1 MTATTR
7 SASSAPSSI
16 SFASSLASDTLC
28 NGTLRTSIGSGTDIL
43 CHTRSTSAAS
53 CPPDSTAYADP
64 GLGHVLA
71 GRGEEVVVMGFAPAA
86 RAGHDPGDA
95 APVVDEAGVADV
107 GRVGDDGTAPVV
119 VVQDRVGDLTT
130 LGEGQPIG
138 VQQEA
143 EPPERLALPGVG
155 DVALIAQRGPVP
167 GGCREIPDDA
177 ARAGQVEVDEGRS
190 RAVAEYHVGRVDV
203 VVADQPGG
211 EAGRNAPGPAVPG
224 RVERRCG
231 IVIPAQ

>member
-7 SASSAPSSI
+7 SASSTPSSI

-43 CHTRSTSAAS
+43 CHTRSTSAAA
-53 CPPDSTAYADP
+53 CPADSNLAAASTPEGTASAGP
-64 GLGHVLA
+64 GLA

-95 APVVDEAGVADV
+95 APVVDEAGVAGA
-107 GRVGDDGTAPVV
+107 GRVGDDGAAPVV
-119 VVQDRVGDLTT
+119 VVQDRLGDLTA

-155 DVALIAQRGPVP
+155 DVALIA
-167 GGCREIPDDA
+167 
-177 ARAGQVEVDEGRS
+177 
-190 RAVAEYHVGRVDV
+190 
-203 VVADQPGG
+203 
-211 EAGRNAPGPAVPG
+211 
-224 RVERRCG
+224 
-231 IVIPAQ
+231 